1 MDNYSNNNFKNNLEE
16 IKNNFV
22 KIKSLISQKRKPEEK
37 IDNILCN
44 VENKHNINKD
54 FNDNNM
60 RKESDNNELKK
71 IGQNNKLNNNIN
83 KNKKRIVKIIK
94 KDKNIS
100 KRIKTNK
107 NENINIDF
115 YFDKKCKNQQ
125 RNLSMNNNNKIN
137 IQITDKNN
145 YVKNKNEIN
154 KNKCDYLI
162 KINEELNKDINFSL
176 SIYNKIKYNNN
187 FLDSISNIPKEII
200 NFYSL
205 NSKSISEKNINEYI
219 LILQIFFKKYN
230 YITNV
235 NQYNNTNTKNK
246 RIIFIH
252 NSFIQIKKI
261 PDKKSNK
268 INPRNFLQKD
278 EFLIDYEKDSEDDFL
293 EQNAEDINSNDNED
307 NEEEEEEIFS
317 IYKRDEDFI
326 VPDGHLS
333 QDELSDVDI
342 IEQKKIFQS
351 KKNVIDIRTLLNI
364 RKNYIKPILI
374 DFNKIEIEK
383 NERIMLL
390 KKKLLIQLFDY
401 TTKTDYITK
410 NDDNLKICEDKF
422 PIIIKNKDNKT
433 KGIQNPIKNHFEDIV
448 KKVHGS
454 YDTKEH
460 LILDINKKFEDISK
474 NILNNFFKEKCE
486 KIQKKYWIIK
496 NNILDQFNL
505 NENDLEKIKKENY
518 NIYKEKEERKN
529 KEFEFT
535 KKDEKKQVLLPNN
548 SNSNENNKNEEQKD
562 ITDIENTFDLKQ
574 SKILDKILINP
585 KDCDDISLE
594 ILSDNEIQEERSKS
608 LFLDINDNNNNFDC
622 DSNINNINEEEI
634 PIINLENN
642 KEKCKKNKN
651 KKKKI
656 YDEDETFLLNKG
668 KSIKNTKLS
677 KTNKMININNK
688 EKKGRNKTK
697 CMKKNKNN
705 RLINEYF
712 FLKDNN

>member
-252 NSFIQIKKI
+252 NSFIQIKNI

-608 LFLDINDNNNNFDC
+608 LFLDINDNNNFDC